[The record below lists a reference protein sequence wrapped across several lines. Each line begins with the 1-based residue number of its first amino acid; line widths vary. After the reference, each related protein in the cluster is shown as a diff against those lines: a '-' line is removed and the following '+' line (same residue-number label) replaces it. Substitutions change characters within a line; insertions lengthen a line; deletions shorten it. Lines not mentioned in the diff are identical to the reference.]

1 MPDPTGTK
9 VDGGVVFGSQE
20 VTISTVDY
28 IAENIQIDADSREI
42 DRGNEYGV
50 PNGQVLV
57 RQKKKGSMTLQLAAA
72 ATVIPPLFAEVSITP
87 TGTGA
92 TAITFIIKKVGQ
104 AYSHEG
110 ETKVNVDLV
119 EKLGA

>member
-20 VTISTVDY
+20 VTITAVVY
-28 IAENIQIDADSREI
+28 IAENIQVDADSKEI
-42 DRGNEYGV
+42 DRNDEYGV

-57 RQKKKGSMTLQLAAA
+57 RTKRKGSMTLQLAAS
-72 ATVIPPLFAEVSITP
+72 TTIIPALFAEVSITP
-87 TGTGA
+87 TGAGA
-92 TAITFIIKKVGQ
+92 TALVFLIKKVGQ